1 MLKLLA
7 RLARELNWSRRS
19 WSSASDERFH
29 DDRYRDDRYDPFSWA
44 YPGYTTI
51 RRFADIVEPYLPP
64 DGLVLDLGCGPG
76 EITCELASRHPELS
90 FAGIDHSAAGI
101 MKAESNARRLGL
113 RNICFE
119 RRRVEEFE
127 PHAPADLVT
136 LFDSFHHLTRPAEFV
151 RRLAP
156 HVKRWALIEPRGS
169 WAGTWQKDI
178 DVDWIAEDLE
188 KIRAHVEGSVG
199 SERFKE
205 VQEGSIG
212 FTEVQDGSAGTA
224 VERRYTLDDFA
235 RFFPGYALDLRGTVA
250 GLERYPPG
258 WDQPGQLRERFGKLQ
273 WELYRDIDDWLY
285 ERNLDLCA
293 KHWLIVAER
302 GGKSRNVNVAALR
315 ADLKVGTTSV
325 GAGVG
330 ASVGTDVGSGVRGQ
344 FDVRYSNYTGPL
356 EAVAGERFFAT
367 VDLTNA
373 GWDGWSSQDDV
384 FSSYHWLDANGHVVD
399 FDGERTPLPRPISAG
414 ETCTVMMN
422 VRAPV
427 RAGKHQLAIDLVKEN
442 VTWFSQA
449 GHPWLVVPFT
459 VR

>member
-19 WSSASDERFH
+19 WSSASDEKFH
-29 DDRYRDDRYDPFSWA
+29 DDLYRDDRYDPFSWA

-64 DGLVLDLGCGPG
+64 DGIVLDLGCGPG

-101 MKAESNARRLGL
+101 AKAESNARRLGL
-113 RNICFE
+113 RNIRFE
-119 RRRVEEFE
+119 RRNVEEFE

-156 HVKRWALIEPRGS
+156 HVKRWALIEPHGS
-169 WAGTWQKDI
+169 WTGTWQKDI
-178 DVDWIAEDLE
+178 DVDWIADDLE
-188 KIRAHVEGSVG
+188 KIRAHLESATGARG
-199 SERFKE
+199 ATGAR
-205 VQEGSIG
+205 
-212 FTEVQDGSAGTA
+212 DAGSATVAGEA
-224 VERRYTLDDFA
+224 VERRYALDDF
-235 RFFPGYALDLRGTVA
+235 RRLFQGYALDLRGTVA
-250 GLERYPPG
+250 GLENYPRG
-258 WDQPGQLRERFGKLQ
+258 WEQPGELRDRFGRLQ
-273 WELYRDIDDWLY
+273 YELYRDIDDWLY
-285 ERNLDLCA
+285 ERNLDLYA

-302 GGKSRNVNVAALR
+302 DGRSR
-315 ADLKVGTTSV
+315 DTSLLSHFPHPSHL
-325 GAGVG
+325 AHPSHP
-330 ASVGTDVGSGVRGQ
+330 AGQ
-344 FDVRYSNYTGPL
+344 FDVRYDNYKGPF
-356 EAVAGERFFAT
+356 EAVTGERFFAS

-373 GWDGWSSQDDV
+373 GWDCWSSQDGV
-384 FSSYHWLDANGHVVD
+384 FNSYHWLDANGHVVD
-399 FDGERTPLPRPISAG
+399 FDGERTPLPRPIGPG
-414 ETCTVMMN
+414 ETCSVMMN
-422 VRAPV
+422 VRAPA